1 MTITLTII
9 GGILIVLSAVTR
21 IPLAVSAL
29 IRACIPVVTA
39 IHDLRRAIRGHGNHD
54 DGE

>member
-1 MTITLTII
+1 MTITLAII
-9 GGILIVLSAVTR
+9 GGILIVLNAVSR

-39 IHDLRRAIRGHGNHD
+39 VHDLRQASRGCGNLD